1 MIMRFLLYV
10 NLDTYWATPNLA
22 DAKQPMVLIVQ
33 GEEFAFDTDVVASY
47 REMVTRLASDPV
59 GQTLVFELMIRL
71 FFLCVFLVSDQRR
84 SVGAVT
90 RRVISSARIP
100 ITGAR
105 RTSLYLASWAPWPL
119 HSGRSKLRV
128 VALCTLTSL
137 CGCARSRSRR
147 APR

>member
-1 MIMRFLLYV
+1 ML
-10 NLDTYWATPNLA
+10 
-22 DAKQPMVLIVQ
+22 LIVQ

-71 FFLCVFLVSDQRR
+71 FFFCLCVFLVSDQRR

-105 RTSLYLASWAPWPL
+105 RTSLYLACWAPWPL
-119 HSGRSKLRV
+119 HSGPSKLRV

-147 APR
+147 ASR